1 MYFFTMAFNYLN
13 SNFAAFA
20 HRGGANDFVENTL
33 EAFEQSINLGYKY
46 IETDVQATK
55 DNKLVIFHDSDLKR
69 MLDKEIDIASIDY
82 DELCKYKINGIH
94 KIPTFLEAV
103 NSWPEINF
111 NIDPKSQKSAELL
124 INELKSVGNLDRFC
138 IGSFDS
144 HKLYKIREAFDD
156 KICTSMGTN
165 EVVNFYFLR
174 FFGINNISTP
184 CIQIPYYRR
193 GFKVITAGLI
203 EDAHKFNKKVHA
215 WTIDD
220 PNQMN
225 ELIDMGID
233 GIMTDSPELLK
244 TVLAKKRIGI

>member
-1 MYFFTMAFNYLN
+1 
-13 SNFAAFA
+13 
-20 HRGGANDFVENTL
+20 
-33 EAFEQSINLGYKY
+33 
-46 IETDVQATK
+46 
-55 DNKLVIFHDSDLKR
+55 
-69 MLDKEIDIASIDY
+69 
-82 DELCKYKINGIH
+82 
-94 KIPTFLEAV
+94 
-103 NSWPEINF
+103 
-111 NIDPKSQKSAELL
+111 
-124 INELKSVGNLDRFC
+124 
-138 IGSFDS
+138 
-144 HKLYKIREAFDD
+144 
-156 KICTSMGTN
+156 MGTN

-225 ELIDMGID
+225 ELIEMGID